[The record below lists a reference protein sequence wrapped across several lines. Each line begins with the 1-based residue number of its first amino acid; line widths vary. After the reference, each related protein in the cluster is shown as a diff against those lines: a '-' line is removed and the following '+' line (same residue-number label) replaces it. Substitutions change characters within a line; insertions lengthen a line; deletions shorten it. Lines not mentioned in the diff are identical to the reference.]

1 MKDNFLLKKSQ
12 QEVFETLTDEEA
24 GKLIKGIFKYMRT
37 GDSELTGMMKAIFIP
52 IKNDI
57 DKNEETYQKRCE
69 INKQNGSLGGAP
81 KGNQNAKKNKTTE
94 NNPKTTEN
102 KEKQHD
108 SNHISYITNHNSYII
123 NHKSNN
129 HIDIIKQII
138 DYLNNK
144 TNSNFKYTSKTTQN
158 KIIAR
163 LNEGYSLDDFIVVI
177 DKKCV
182 DWLNDSKMNCYLR
195 PETLFGT
202 KFESYLNQRTI
213 KNKRTLKDI
222 SMAEI
227 DRAIELERGGK
238 TEYDEDGIF

>member
-12 QEVFETLTDEEA
+12 QEVFDTLTDEEA

-57 DKNEETYQKRCE
+57 DKNEESYQKRCE

-182 DWLNDSKMNCYLR
+182 DWLNDSKMSVYLR

-202 KFESYLNQRTI
+202 KFESYLNQKARQIT
-213 KNKRTLKDI
+213 TSDI
-222 SMAEI
+222 SI
-227 DRAIELERGGK
+227 DCSDFFE
-238 TEYDEDGIF
+238 

>member
-12 QEVFETLTDEEA
+12 QEVFDTLSDEQA
-24 GKLIKGIFKYMRT
+24 GQLIKGIFKYMRT

-69 INKQNGSLGGAP
+69 KNRENIKKRWEKNSEKIQEDTNVYENIPNKYESIPNDTD
-81 KGNQNAKKNKTTE
+81 N
-94 NNPKTTEN
+94 
-102 KEKQHD
+102 
-108 SNHISYITNHNSYII
+108 NHISYITNHNSYII

-129 HIDIIKQII
+129 HINIIKEII
-138 DYLNNK
+138 EYLNNK

-163 LNEGYSLDDFIVVI
+163 LNEGYSLDDFIAVI
-177 DKKCV
+177 DKKCL
-182 DWLNDSKMNCYLR
+182 DWLNDSKMSVYLR

-202 KFESYLNQRTI
+202 KFESYLNQKAKQIT
-213 KNKRTLKDI
+213 TSDI
-222 SMAEI
+222 NI
-227 DRAIELERGGK
+227 DCSDFFE
-238 TEYDEDGIF
+238 

>member
-12 QEVFETLTDEEA
+12 QEVFDTLSDEQA
-24 GKLIKGIFKYMRT
+24 GQLIKGIFKYMKT
-37 GDSELTGMMKAIFIP
+37 GNSELTGIMKAVFIP

-57 DKNEETYQKRCE
+57 DKNEESYQKRCE

-81 KGNQNAKKNKTTE
+81 KGNQNARKKKTTE

-138 DYLNNK
+138 DYLNSK

-177 DKKCV
+177 DNKCL
-182 DWLNDSKMNCYLR
+182 DWLNDSKMSVYLR

-202 KFESYLNQRTI
+202 KFESYLNQKAKQIT
-213 KNKRTLKDI
+213 TSDI
-222 SMAEI
+222 NI
-227 DRAIELERGGK
+227 DCSDFFE
-238 TEYDEDGIF
+238 

>member
-12 QEVFETLTDEEA
+12 QEVFDTLTDEEA
-24 GKLIKGIFKYMRT
+24 GQLIKGIFKYMRT
-37 GDSELTGMMKAIFIP
+37 GDSELAGMMKAIFIP

-57 DKNEETYQKRCE
+57 DKNEESYQKRCE
-69 INKQNGSLGGAP
+69 KNRENI
-81 KGNQNAKKNKTTE
+81 KKRW
-94 NNPKTTEN
+94 
-102 KEKQHD
+102 EKDNEEIQKD
-108 SNHISYITNHNSYII
+108 TNVYERIPEKYESIRNDTDNNHISYITNHNSYII

-144 TNSNFKYTSKTTQN
+144 TKSKFKYTSKATQN

-177 DKKCV
+177 DKKC
-182 DWLNDSKMNCYLR
+182 DEWISTEFEQYLC

-202 KFESYLNQRTI
+202 KFEKYLNQKSVKKIGSKPEWIDKTI
-213 KNKRTLKDI
+213 QEEKANDE
-222 SMAEI
+222 EI
-227 DRAIELERGGK
+227 KKLEERLNRR
-238 TEYDEDGIF
+238 

>member
-57 DKNEETYQKRCE
+57 DKNEESYQKRCE

-144 TNSNFKYTSKTTQN
+144 TNCNFKYTSKTTQN

-177 DKKCV
+177 DNKCL

>member
-12 QEVFETLTDEEA
+12 QEVFDTLTDEEA

-37 GDSELTGMMKAIFIP
+37 GNSELTGMMKAIFIP

-57 DKNEETYQKRCE
+57 DKNEESYQKRCE
-69 INKQNGSLGGAP
+69 KNRENI
-81 KGNQNAKKNKTTE
+81 KKRW
-94 NNPKTTEN
+94 
-102 KEKQHD
+102 EKD
-108 SNHISYITNHNSYII
+108 SEEIQEDTNVYERIPVEYESIPNDTDNNHISYITNHNSYII

-138 DYLNNK
+138 DYLNSK

-177 DKKCV
+177 DNKCL

>member
-57 DKNEETYQKRCE
+57 DKNEESYQKRCE

-108 SNHISYITNHNSYII
+108 SNHI
-123 NHKSNN
+123 
-129 HIDIIKQII
+129 
-138 DYLNNK
+138 
-144 TNSNFKYTSKTTQN
+144 
-158 KIIAR
+158 
-163 LNEGYSLDDFIVVI
+163 
-177 DKKCV
+177 
-182 DWLNDSKMNCYLR
+182 
-195 PETLFGT
+195 
-202 KFESYLNQRTI
+202 
-213 KNKRTLKDI
+213 
-222 SMAEI
+222 
-227 DRAIELERGGK
+227 
-238 TEYDEDGIF
+238 

>member
-12 QEVFETLTDEEA
+12 QEVFDTLTDEEA

-57 DKNEETYQKRCE
+57 DKNEESYQKRCE
-69 INKQNGSLGGAP
+69 KNRENI
-81 KGNQNAKKNKTTE
+81 KKRW
-94 NNPKTTEN
+94 
-102 KEKQHD
+102 EKD
-108 SNHISYITNHNSYII
+108 SEEIQEDTNVYERIPNEYESIPNDTDNNHISYITNHNSYII

-163 LNEGYSLDDFIVVI
+163 LNEGYSLDDFIAVI
-177 DKKCV
+177 DKKC
-182 DWLNDSKMNCYLR
+182 DEWLNTEFEQYLC

-202 KFESYLNQRTI
+202 KFEKYLNQKTKQKLKPDWVESTI
-213 KNKRTLKDI
+213 QEEQATDE
-222 SMAEI
+222 EI
-227 DRAIELERGGK
+227 KELEKRLNRR
-238 TEYDEDGIF
+238 

>member
-12 QEVFETLTDEEA
+12 QEVFDTLSDEQA
-24 GKLIKGIFKYMRT
+24 GQLIKGIFKYMRT

-81 KGNQNAKKNKTTE
+81 KGNQNARKKQTTE

-102 KEKQHD
+102 KQKQHD
-108 SNHISYITNHNSYII
+108 NNHISYITNHNSYII

-129 HIDIIKQII
+129 HINIIKEII
-138 DYLNNK
+138 EYLNNK
-144 TNSNFKYTSKTTQN
+144 TNSNFKYTSKATQN

-163 LNEGYSLDDFIVVI
+163 LNEGYSLDDFIDVI
-177 DKKCV
+177 NKKCL
-182 DWLNDSKMNCYLR
+182 DWLNDSKMSVYLR

-202 KFESYLNQRTI
+202 KFESYLNQKAKQIT
-213 KNKRTLKDI
+213 TSDI
-222 SMAEI
+222 NI
-227 DRAIELERGGK
+227 DCSDFFE
-238 TEYDEDGIF
+238 

>member
-102 KEKQHD
+102 KQKQHD
-108 SNHISYITNHNSYII
+108 NNHISYITNHNSYII

-163 LNEGYSLDDFIVVI
+163 LNEGYVLDDFIVVI
-177 DKKCV
+177 DKKFIE
-182 DWLNDSKMNCYLR
+182 WNNTEFEQYLC
-195 PETLFGT
+195 PETLFGP
-202 KFESYLNQRTI
+202 KFEKYLNQKST
-213 KNKRTLKDI
+213 KTGNKPDWLKKDI
-222 SMAEI
+222 LEDKASDEEI
-227 DRAIELERGGK
+227 KALEERLK
-238 TEYDEDGIF
+238 RR